1 MQIGSYGVREA
12 ETQRPNPFRLS
23 SLAISWASPLHY
35 DSAGESP
42 KKETQMENRERDKMS
57 RNTES
62 TSAGDVNRNTSS
74 QIGKNK
80 SDSSADFG
88 QKIGRSEN
96 LNEPGSRGRNSS
108 GSSGYDSSSSSRSS
122 GSSSMGSEPRNSNS
136 DKWSDDSSSSGSRH

>member
-1 MQIGSYGVREA
+1 
-12 ETQRPNPFRLS
+12 
-23 SLAISWASPLHY
+23 
-35 DSAGESP
+35 
-42 KKETQMENRERDKMS
+42 MENRERDKMS

-96 LNEPGSRGRNSS
+96 LNEPGSRTSSSS
-108 GSSGYDSSSSSRSS
+108 GSSGYGSSPNRSS
-122 GSSSMGSEPRNSNS
+122 GSKGSNS
-136 DKWSDDSSSSGSRH
+136 ESWDSKSSSNNSGSSSSGNSRH

>member
-1 MQIGSYGVREA
+1 
-12 ETQRPNPFRLS
+12 
-23 SLAISWASPLHY
+23 
-35 DSAGESP
+35 
-42 KKETQMENRERDKMS
+42 MENRDRDKMS

-96 LNEPGSRGRNSS
+96 LNEPSSRSGNSS
-108 GSSGYDSSSSSRSS
+108 GSSGYGSSPSRSS
-122 GSSSMGSEPRNSNS
+122 GSSSTGSESWESKN
-136 DKWSDDSSSSGSRH
+136 KSSSSGGSSSGNSRQ

>member
-1 MQIGSYGVREA
+1 
-12 ETQRPNPFRLS
+12 
-23 SLAISWASPLHY
+23 
-35 DSAGESP
+35 
-42 KKETQMENRERDKMS
+42 MENRDRDKMS

-96 LNEPGSRGRNSS
+96 LNEPSSRSGNSS
-108 GSSGYDSSSSSRSS
+108 GSSGYGSSPSRSS
-122 GSSSMGSEPRNSNS
+122 GSSSTGSESWESKNKNSS
-136 DKWSDDSSSSGSRH
+136 GGSSSGNSRQ

>member
-1 MQIGSYGVREA
+1 
-12 ETQRPNPFRLS
+12 
-23 SLAISWASPLHY
+23 
-35 DSAGESP
+35 
-42 KKETQMENRERDKMS
+42 MENRDRDKMS

-96 LNEPGSRGRNSS
+96 LNEPSSRTGSSS
-108 GSSGYDSSSSSRSS
+108 GSSGYGSSPSRSS
-122 GSSSMGSEPRNSNS
+122 GSSSTGSESWNSKN
-136 DKWSDDSSSSGSRH
+136 KNSSSSGSSSGNSRQ